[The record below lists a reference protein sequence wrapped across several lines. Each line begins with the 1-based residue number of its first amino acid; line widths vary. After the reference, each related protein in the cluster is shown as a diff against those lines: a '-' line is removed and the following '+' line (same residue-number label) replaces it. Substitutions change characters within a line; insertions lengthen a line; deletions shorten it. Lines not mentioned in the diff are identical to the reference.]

1 MTLRRSLAAPLSELL
16 AAELALGVLKPASHF
31 TAKSRLADDADFA
44 AAYEH
49 WSLRL
54 APLALVARPTTPSR
68 DLWPNIRRRLMAPIY
83 PKPLERWFW
92 RMATLALAA
101 VAAGLATAID
111 RQFAPLGSR
120 FD

>member
-1 MTLRRSLAAPLSELL
+1 MTLRHSLAAPLSDLL
-16 AAELALGVLKPASHF
+16 AAELALGVLKPAPHF
-31 TAKSRLADDADFA
+31 TAKTRLAHDAEFA

-54 APLALVARPTTPSR
+54 APLALIGRPATPSR
-68 DLWPNIRRRLMAPIY
+68 DLWPNIRRRLVTPIY

-92 RMATLALAA
+92 RLATLALAA
-101 VAAGLATAID
+101 VAVGLATAID

>member
-1 MTLRRSLAAPLSELL
+1 
-16 AAELALGVLKPASHF
+16 
-31 TAKSRLADDADFA
+31 
-44 AAYEH
+44 
-49 WSLRL
+49 
-54 APLALVARPTTPSR
+54 
-68 DLWPNIRRRLMAPIY
+68 MAPIY